1 MKYNTNLRQIHESFQ
16 NSSKEEL
23 YVGTISRRNCLRI
36 QISAETLFETQYLF
50 FTPASEAVKVSRRWT
65 FQTWGAGRGLSNIS
79 LATWNMSRILTT
91 WSWGLR
97 LSLLLSFC
105 VSYFLIISKR
115 WNSYET
121 EKFKLWEEFYDC
133 FSWLFK
139 IFFSF
144 FAPSK
149 HFRCCS
155 EPSGPREVAALG
167 TPAEILFPEHP
178 VSWPSTSEPASQQQ
192 WSNLVI

>member
-1 MKYNTNLRQIHESFQ
+1 MR
-16 NSSKEEL
+16 
-23 YVGTISRRNCLRI
+23 
-36 QISAETLFETQYLF
+36 ISAWQH
-50 FTPASEAVKVSRRWT
+50 
-65 FQTWGAGRGLSNIS
+65 GACLGSSPRGLADYVSVFYFHFAS
-79 LATWNMSRILTT
+79 LTFLA
-91 WSWGLR
+91 
-97 LSLLLSFC
+97 
-105 VSYFLIISKR
+105 FLIISKR

-121 EKFKLWEEFYDC
+121 EKFKLWEEFYDY

-149 HFRCCS
+149 HFLCCN
-155 EPSGPREVAALG
+155 EPSGPREVAAPG

-192 WSNLVI
+192 WSNLVIWFQVKYLVEGGIQLVRKQNQTMSKLSWFTTPGRGTRGKLKNIDVDQKTWVSEPYIVFTSCWNSF